1 MGMDNVA
8 CTLGLTA
15 EIITFPTSR
24 TPAYNPAARRCCCPS
39 GRGVVEHEIGIR
51 EIEAAPLVAVSG
63 GPTMTTAMLDAAGSG
78 FVAAEAAGP
87 LEQQHLQYANYRAV
101 ADSSKVT
108 WTLAH
113 RPGWRFDGMNGV
125 LFELLSS
132 LLSKRPC
139 RWHWRCFEHRIQV
152 FVSRAIMG
160 HR

>member
-1 MGMDNVA
+1 M
-8 CTLGLTA
+8 
-15 EIITFPTSR
+15 
-24 TPAYNPAARRCCCPS
+24 
-39 GRGVVEHEIGIR
+39 
-51 EIEAAPLVAVSG
+51 AVSG
-63 GPTMTTAMLDAAGSG
+63 GPTMTSAMLDAAGSG

-132 LLSKRPC
+132 LSSKSL
-139 RWHWRCFEHRIQV
+139 V
-152 FVSRAIMG
+152 GGTGDASNTVSRYLDPAQLWDTVDWMFGSGRCRCEAIPASYS
-160 HR
+160 